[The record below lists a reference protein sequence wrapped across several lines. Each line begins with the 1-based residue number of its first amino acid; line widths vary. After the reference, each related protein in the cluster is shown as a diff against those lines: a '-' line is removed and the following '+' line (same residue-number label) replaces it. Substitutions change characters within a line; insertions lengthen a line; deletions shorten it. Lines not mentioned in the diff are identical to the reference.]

1 MDMRKSDIISFD
13 SLLIGY
19 GSGRHK
25 RALLPPLSAAAE
37 TGEFIAVIGRNG
49 VGKSTLLRTI
59 TGLQTPLGGT
69 ILINGSS
76 IESISSKIIAQAAG
90 YISTEVVRV
99 SNMSVFDLVAL
110 GRFPHT
116 NWIGSIDR
124 ASRDAINEALEKTGM
139 KGFSTRYV
147 SELSDGERQRAMIA
161 RLLAQDTP
169 LMVMD
174 EPTAFLD
181 IPGKYDVVNLLHNL
195 TRDGRTIIFSTHDLN
210 IAVNMSD
217 KIWLILK
224 DGLISGSPEELIKN
238 GSFSSLFE
246 SSLFGF
252 DPESGNLAMKDGK
265 HDHLKYFL

>member
-1 MDMRKSDIISFD
+1 MDTRTVDMIAFD

-19 GSGRHK
+19 EAGRPK
-25 RALLPPLSAAAE
+25 RELLPPLSASAAS
-37 TGEFIAVIGRNG
+37 GEFIAVIGRNG
-49 VGKSTLLRTI
+49 IGKSTLLRTI
-59 TGLQTPLGGT
+59 TGLHPAIGGR
-69 ILINGSS
+69 IYIGGSS
-76 IESISSKIIAQAAG
+76 LSAYPKNDLARITG

-99 SNMSVFDLVAL
+99 SNMRVLDLVSL

-124 ASRDAINEALEKTGM
+124 IGHEAIEAALKKTGM
-139 KGFSTRYV
+139 EGFGNRYV

-161 RLLAQDTP
+161 RLLAQDTS

-181 IPGKYDVVNLLHNL
+181 IPGKYDIVNLLHNL
-195 TRDGRTIIFSTHDLN
+195 TRQGKTIIFSTHDLN
-210 IAVNMSD
+210 IAVNMAD
-217 KIWLILK
+217 RIWLIHK
-224 DGLISGSPEELIKN
+224 DGLIAGSPEDLIKN
-238 GSFSSLFE
+238 GSFNILFE
-246 SSLFGF
+246 SSHFGF